1 MTHSG
6 RPLWP
11 YFALFALVS
20 FGCATARPNLAVPP
34 GSYVT
39 GDLRKFTDDS
49 RALNKIDNIEALDFS
64 ADSQT
69 VVVARHHTES
79 YMWSVYG
86 IGSGKIGREG
96 EIGVYEFDPR
106 GIAYYL
112 GPDRV
117 VTISH
122 EGKVV
127 LWEVATAR
135 VLWSY
140 RGPKAQLNGLSV
152 STDGRIAVCGEDGL
166 SVFDPRRGVG
176 EPSVLFKEALPK
188 SGLPCQAA
196 AFSRDGQELYVAG
209 WDQLVAVYTVGG
221 VRLREFHVDGYVNDL
236 ALSQDGK
243 TVVVATSAE
252 PPVLNYRLYKQHL
265 RHEYGPKETG
275 NAVRVFK
282 AATGELIREWTG
294 YSGPV
299 TAVAISPDGQYVA
312 EGGWEPV
319 VRLLSVA
326 DGRLLDQN
334 SYNRHIR
341 KLRFSADGLYL
352 GVANWTKIYDTGP
365 SLTIHRLTY
374 GRLQIVPLGGK

>member
-1 MTHSG
+1 MFLSG
-6 RPLWP
+6 RLLWP
-11 YFALFALVS
+11 YFVVIALFPL
-20 FGCATARPNLAVPP
+20 GCAASRPALAVPS

-39 GDLRKFTDDS
+39 GDLRKFTDDN
-49 RALNKIDNIEALDFS
+49 RVLNKIDNIEALDFS
-64 ADSQT
+64 ADAQT
-69 VVVARHHTES
+69 VVAARHHTEN
-79 YMWSVYG
+79 YVWSVYG
-86 IGSGKIGREG
+86 IGSGKKVAEG

-122 EGKVV
+122 EGKVT

-140 RGPKAQLNGLSV
+140 RGLKAQMNGLSV

-166 SVFDPRRGVG
+166 SVFDPRRGAG
-176 EPSVLFKEALPK
+176 ESSVLFAASAK
-188 SGLPCQAA
+188 SPPCQAA
-196 AFSRDGQELYVAG
+196 AFSRDGRELYVAG
-209 WDQLVAVYTVGG
+209 WDKLVAVYTVGG
-221 VRLREFHVDGYVNDL
+221 VRLREFQAGGYVNDL

-275 NAVRVFK
+275 NAVRVFN

-299 TAVAISPDGQYVA
+299 TAVAISPDGKYVA

-341 KLRFSADGLYL
+341 KLRFSADGRYL
-352 GVANWTKIYDTGP
+352 GVANWTKVHDPGP
-365 SLTIHRLTY
+365 SLTVHRLTY
-374 GRLQIVPLGGK
+374 GQPQIVPLSGK